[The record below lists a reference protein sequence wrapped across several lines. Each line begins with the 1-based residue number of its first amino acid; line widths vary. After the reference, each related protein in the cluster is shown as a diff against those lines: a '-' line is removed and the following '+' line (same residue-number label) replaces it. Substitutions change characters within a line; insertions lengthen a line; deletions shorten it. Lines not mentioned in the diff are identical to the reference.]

1 MPAKTTEQL
10 FATHSQYL
18 DASASGQE
26 EFRNALNEVMPRIY
40 KMGYWREMLVEHTQD
55 ASDGY
60 VSLPQDTDSIVA
72 AIIDNNPV
80 PTRSMWHDY
89 RLFGTND
96 NDKTILSSFIDDGYS
111 PVYRDLVSGNRYSL
125 QIVSVKLGDSEGYL
139 PNVGSFT
146 VRFRQYSDATEGSGF
161 ALVGSSTV
169 LEGVSY
175 SERTVSLENVFSIA
189 DNYVIPVESVQN
201 NSDVTEVLSMSWSGV
216 EKEHPFIVK
225 AVYEGAAGGANAA
238 DSTKDLL
245 LAEVNTAN
253 GSSRYRRYRIGGT
266 DSDSTAHMLLKRKWV
281 DVDSGSD
288 LVHMP
293 SNAILKHA
301 LLGKLSED
309 NADIQ
314 RASYHWGLV
323 AQLLETDTDSYR
335 GAAKPTL
342 HIAPDGVGAGMSG
355 MY

>member
-18 DASASGQE
+18 DASFSNQE
-26 EFRNALNEVMPRIY
+26 SFRNALNEIMPRIY

-72 AIIDNNPV
+72 GILDNNPL
-80 PTRSMWHDY
+80 PTRSLWHDY
-89 RLFGTND
+89 KILGTNNQD
-96 NDKTILSSFIDDGYS
+96 ITNIAAFIDDGYA
-111 PVYRDLVSGNRYSL
+111 PTYRDLDSDSQYKIVIATVKEPFTDFTPTGTLNIRY
-125 QIVSVKLGDSEGYL
+125 
-139 PNVGSFT
+139 
-146 VRFRQYSDATEGSGF
+146 RQHSDAAQAGAAVVAGATE
-161 ALVGSSTV
+161 LK
-169 LEGVSY
+169 GVSF
-175 SERTVSLENVFSIA
+175 SEVNTDFDLGVVPTYAQNQGHQVS
-189 DNYVIPVESVQN
+189 
-201 NSDVTEVLSMSWSGV
+201 SDQDISEVLSISWNKV
-216 EKEHPFIVK
+216 TEDYPFIVK
-225 AVYEGAAGGANAA
+225 AVYTGPAGVGGST

-245 LAEVNTAN
+245 LAEINTSF
-253 GSSRYRRYRIGGT
+253 GSSRYRRFRVGGT
-266 DSDSTAHMLLKRKWV
+266 NSTSSAHMLLKRRWV
-281 DVDSGSD
+281 DVDGASD

-314 RASYHWGLV
+314 RAQYHWGTV
-323 AQLLETDTDSYR
+323 KELLEVDTDSYR

-342 HIAPDGVGAGMSG
+342 KIAPGGVGGGMTG